1 MFVRS
6 QITFF
11 QRFEQDILNGSKTI
25 TIRDRSESHYQP
37 QSIVDVFTNE
47 TQRWF
52 AQIRILSVTPI
63 TFAQLNSQHAAQENM
78 TLAQLQTVIREIYP
92 NETALFVIQYELIK

>member
-1 MFVRS
+1 MLAT

-37 QSIVDVFTNE
+37 QSVVDVFTYE
-47 TQRWF
+47 SQRWF
-52 AQIRILSVTPI
+52 AKIRILSVTPI
-63 TFAQLNSQHAAQENM
+63 AFAALNERHASQENM
-78 TLAQLQTVIREIYP
+78 TLAQLKNVIREIYP
-92 NETALFVIQYELIK
+92 HETALFVIQYELIK